1 MLYYCYFEGGYNMS
15 GFKTKARTVELLG
28 RKQIRDS
35 VTALA
40 ELMKNSYDAD
50 APWLR
55 VEFSTMETDQHV
67 VIADSGL
74 GMSQNDIESK
84 WLVLGTNSKT
94 KRTNKTS
101 PSGRPLM
108 GAKGIGR
115 LASATLGCQL
125 WMFTKT
131 EKSLWNIVFINWDI
145 FENPYISIEDVNV
158 PTKFG
163 IPGQE
168 LLLRFDSIIAEML
181 AEQRA
186 NLEHPGWRPE
196 NDVDNIV
203 SPLLDRLLNDL
214 SKASI
219 NKKTVEKYLASFN
232 SGTVLYI
239 DQLHDDWNRYIS
251 PISSEAR
258 RNDVMLEKMYNRF
271 ASFISTFKHTVTE
284 GLPFDL
290 EVYIDGNLWEEDYDF
305 TEDDYN
311 YFDIKVS
318 GEIKHGVFTGQ
329 LVAPN
334 ADSSLLQ
341 KCNTDLA
348 RGISVTAGIS
358 DWENVDCGEFKIKF
372 CHLEGTSGRSSLSK
386 DDYSRITRKL
396 ETTCGICVYRDGVR
410 VLPYGEPENDF
421 LNIEERRSKKASR
434 YIFSHRNIFGRIDI
448 NTENNPMLEDKSS
461 REGLIE
467 NAYYFYFVHTIE
479 NLLTILAIDYLS
491 DVRADSLGIQQ
502 SYVSQNVELA
512 EAARIRKEFEQREK
526 VQANELIKDAITWCR
541 EIVVSYDDLYNVI
554 NSFCTSNINICKKS
568 SLNDGYDALTT
579 IFDRIVGEKE
589 EIIYRIEAYQSRE
602 FIIPSHLERYFS
614 ESLLGDIAEKNR
626 GIQVNC
632 ERLTS
637 LVEDSFDQVSFV
649 LTNLI
654 NEWIA
659 ALTELAQTE
668 PQQIKQMLLD
678 RLEAIIVANR
688 ASLDE
693 IYQYSSDIRGGL
705 LSDITTVSELLDC
718 IRNDNAIKETID
730 WSEAQ
735 SLIELIAQTK
745 SEIDSLFSSPPD
757 IVVEKCNEI
766 IARLTKYNSD
776 LFTVTQ
782 KVHFN
787 ENIRLG
793 ALSKKGLAARAAIS
807 EDDEYSDE
815 QIIGMLREENL
826 RLSAELD
833 VYSDLANMGLAAE
846 IVNHEFNQL
855 FINVNNAIRNMLPYI
870 KDSSARYWLRQIDM
884 GFRSISDRQNQLSPM
899 YRSYSLKKAPVQL
912 NTFID
917 EVRHFTEGEL
927 KRNQVDFVNEVSLDV
942 VIKISKSKVFPALS
956 NLINNSLYWVLNQQK
971 RMILIRFDEATRT
984 LYVEDSGAGITA
996 ANREKIFEPFVSYK
1010 PNGRGLGLTIA
1021 RKVLESQGHRLE
1033 VASDSEKVLS
1043 GACFKIIFSEDALE
1057 VN

>member
-1 MLYYCYFEGGYNMS
+1 MN

-55 VEFSTMETDQHV
+55 VEFTTMEPNQHV
-67 VIADSGL
+67 VIVDSGL

-94 KRTNKTS
+94 KRANKTS

-115 LASATLGCQL
+115 LASATLGQQL

-131 EKSLWNIVFINWDI
+131 KKSLWNIVFVNWDI

-158 PTKFG
+158 PTRFG
-163 IPGQE
+163 ISSQE
-168 LLLRFDSIIAEML
+168 LLLRFDNIIAEML
-181 AEQRA
+181 AEQRS
-186 NLEHPGWRPE
+186 NLEHPGWHPE
-196 NDVDNIV
+196 NDIDNIV
-203 SPLLDRLLNDL
+203 APLLNGILNNL
-214 SKASI
+214 SKASV
-219 NKKTVEKYLASFN
+219 NKKTVKKYFASLN
-232 SGTVLYI
+232 SGTILHI

-258 RNDVMLEKMYNRF
+258 KNDVMLEKMYNRF

-284 GLPFDL
+284 GLPFNV
-290 EVYIDGNLWEEDYDF
+290 EIYIDGNLWEEDYDF

-311 YFDIKVS
+311 YYDIKVS
-318 GEIKHGVFTGQ
+318 GEIKQGVFIGQ
-329 LVAPN
+329 LLALN
-334 ADSSLLQ
+334 ADPSLLQ
-341 KCNTDLA
+341 KCNADLA
-348 RGISVTAGIS
+348 AGISVTAGIS
-358 DWENVDCGEFKIKF
+358 GWKDVDCGKLKIKF
-372 CHLEGTSGRSSLSK
+372 CHLEGTPGRSSLSK

-396 ETTCGICVYRDGVR
+396 QTTCGICVYRDGVR

-448 NTENNPMLEDKSS
+448 NTEDNPMLEDKSS

-502 SYVSQNVELA
+502 SYVSRNAELA
-512 EAARIRKEFEQREK
+512 EVARIRKEFEKQEQI
-526 VQANELIKDAITWCR
+526 QANELVKKAKAWCR
-541 EIVVSYDDLYNVI
+541 EIVVLYNDLYSAVNA
-554 NSFCTSNINICKKS
+554 FCSSNKESCQKA
-568 SLNDGYDALTT
+568 SLTDGYDVLTSVL
-579 IFDRIVGEKE
+579 DRIVAEKGG
-589 EIIYRIEAYQSRE
+589 IYYRIETYQCQK
-602 FIIPSHLERYFS
+602 FVVPGHLERYFS
-614 ESLLGDIAEKNR
+614 ESLLTDIAEKNR
-626 GIQVNC
+626 SIQVNC
-632 ERLTS
+632 EKLTS
-637 LVEDSFDQVSFV
+637 LVEDSFIQASSV
-649 LTNLI
+649 LTNLVD
-654 NEWIA
+654 EWIT

-668 PQQIKQMLLD
+668 PQQIKTVLLD
-678 RLEAIIVANR
+678 RLEAIIMANR
-688 ASLDE
+688 TSLDE
-693 IYQYSSDIRGGL
+693 ICQYSSDIRDGL
-705 LSDITTVSELLDC
+705 LSDISPVLELLDSVH
-718 IRNDNAIKETID
+718 NDNAIMDTAD
-730 WSEAQ
+730 WAEAQ
-735 SLIELIAQTK
+735 HLIELIAQTK
-745 SEIDSLFSSPPD
+745 SEIDSLFSCSPD
-757 IVVEKCNEI
+757 IVVEKSNEI
-766 IARLTKYNSD
+766 IAKLNKFNSD
-776 LFTVTQ
+776 LLTITQ
-782 KVHFN
+782 RIHFN

-793 ALSKKGLAARAAIS
+793 ALSKKGIAAKAAIS
-807 EDDEYSDE
+807 EEGEYSGE
-815 QIIGMLREENL
+815 QIIGMLREDNL

-833 VYSDLANMGLAAE
+833 IYSDLANMGLAAE

-855 FINVNNAIRNMLPYI
+855 FINVNNAIRNMVPYV
-870 KDSSARYWLRQIDM
+870 KNPSAKYWLRQIDM

-912 NTFID
+912 SAFID
-917 EVRHFTEGEL
+917 EVHRFTEGEI
-927 KRNQVDFVNEVSLDV
+927 KRNQIDFVNEVSPNV
-942 VIKISKSKVFPALS
+942 VIRISKSKVFPALS

-971 RMILIRFDEATRT
+971 RTILIRFDEASRT
-984 LYVEDSGAGITA
+984 LYLEDSGAGIAA
-996 ANREKIFEPFVSYK
+996 ANKEKIFEPFVSYK

-1033 VASDSEKVLS
+1033 VASDSEKVLP
-1043 GACFKIIFSEDALE
+1043 GACFKIVFSEDAME

>member
-1 MLYYCYFEGGYNMS
+1 MS

-40 ELMKNSYDAD
+40 ELMKNAFDAD

-94 KRTNKTS
+94 KKTNKTS

-115 LASATLGCQL
+115 LASATLGRQL

-158 PTKFG
+158 PTRFG

-181 AEQRA
+181 AEQHT
-186 NLEHPGWRPE
+186 NLEHPGWHPE

-329 LVAPN
+329 LFAPN
-334 ADSSLLQ
+334 ADPSLLQ
-341 KCNTDLA
+341 KCNADLA
-348 RGISVTAGIS
+348 VGISVTAGIS
-358 DWENVDCGEFKIKF
+358 DWENVDCGEFRIKF

-502 SYVSQNVELA
+502 SYVSRNAELA
-512 EAARIRKEFEQREK
+512 EAARMRKEFEQREK
-526 VQANELIKDAITWCR
+526 VQANELIKDAITWSR

-589 EIIYRIEAYQSRE
+589 EILYRIETYQSRE

-637 LVEDSFDQVSFV
+637 LVEDSFDQASFV

-654 NEWIA
+654 NKWIA

-718 IRNDNAIKETID
+718 IRNDNAIKETTD

-735 SLIELIAQTK
+735 RLIELIAQTK

-766 IARLTKYNSD
+766 IAKLSKYNSD
-776 LFTVTQ
+776 LLTVTQ

-787 ENIRLG
+787 ENVRLG

-807 EDDEYSDE
+807 EDSEYSDE

-833 VYSDLANMGLAAE
+833 IYSDLANMGLAAE

-917 EVRHFTEGEL
+917 EVRRFTEGEL
-927 KRNQVDFVNEVSLDV
+927 KRNQVDFVNEVSPDV

-971 RMILIRFDEATRT
+971 RMILIRFDAATRT

-1033 VASDSEKVLS
+1033 IASDFEKILS

>member
-1 MLYYCYFEGGYNMS
+1 MN

-55 VEFSTMETDQHV
+55 VEFTTMEPNQHV
-67 VIADSGL
+67 VIVDSGL

-94 KRTNKTS
+94 KRANKTS

-115 LASATLGCQL
+115 LASATLGKQL

-131 EKSLWNIVFINWDI
+131 KESLWNIVFVNWDI

-158 PTKFG
+158 PTRFG
-163 IPGQE
+163 ISSQE
-168 LLLRFDSIIAEML
+168 LLLRFDNIIAEML
-181 AEQRA
+181 AEQRS
-186 NLEHPGWRPE
+186 NLEHPGWHPE
-196 NDVDNIV
+196 NDIDNIV
-203 SPLLDRLLNDL
+203 APLLNGILNNL
-214 SKASI
+214 SKASV
-219 NKKTVEKYLASFN
+219 NKKTVKKYFASLN
-232 SGTVLYI
+232 SGTILHI

-258 RNDVMLEKMYNRF
+258 RDDVMLEKMYNRF

-284 GLPFDL
+284 GLPFNV
-290 EVYIDGNLWEEDYDF
+290 EIYIDGNLWEEDYDF

-311 YFDIKVS
+311 YYDIKVS
-318 GEIKHGVFTGQ
+318 GEINQGVFTGQ
-329 LVAPN
+329 LLAPN
-334 ADSSLLQ
+334 ADLSLLQ
-341 KCNTDLA
+341 KCNADLA
-348 RGISVTAGIS
+348 AGISVTAGIS
-358 DWENVDCGEFKIKF
+358 GWKDVDCGKLKIKF
-372 CHLEGTSGRSSLSK
+372 CHLEGTPGRSSLSK

-396 ETTCGICVYRDGVR
+396 QTTCGICVYRDGVR

-448 NTENNPMLEDKSS
+448 NTEDNPMLEDKSS

-467 NAYYFYFVHTIE
+467 NAYYFYFVRTIE

-502 SYVSQNVELA
+502 SYVSRNAELA
-512 EAARIRKEFEQREK
+512 EVARIRKEFEKQEQI
-526 VQANELIKDAITWCR
+526 QANELVKKAKAWCR
-541 EIVVSYDDLYNVI
+541 EIVVLYNDLYSAVNA
-554 NSFCTSNINICKKS
+554 FCSSNKDSCQKA
-568 SLNDGYDALTT
+568 SLTDGYDVLTSVL
-579 IFDRIVGEKE
+579 DRIVAEKE
-589 EIIYRIEAYQSRE
+589 GIYYRIETYQCQE
-602 FIIPSHLERYFS
+602 FVVPGHLERYFS
-614 ESLLGDIAEKNR
+614 ESLLTNIAEKNR
-626 GIQVNC
+626 SIQVNC
-632 ERLTS
+632 EKLTS
-637 LVEDSFDQVSFV
+637 LVEDSFIQTSSV
-649 LTNLI
+649 LTNLVD
-654 NEWIA
+654 EWIT

-668 PQQIKQMLLD
+668 PQQIKTVLLD

-688 ASLDE
+688 TSLDE
-693 IYQYSSDIRGGL
+693 ISQYSSDIRDGL
-705 LSDITTVSELLDC
+705 LSDISPVLELLDSVH
-718 IRNDNAIKETID
+718 NDNAIMDTAD
-730 WSEAQ
+730 WAEAQ
-735 SLIELIAQTK
+735 HLIELIAQTK
-745 SEIDSLFSSPPD
+745 SEIDSLFSCSPD
-757 IVVEKCNEI
+757 IVVEKSNEI
-766 IARLTKYNSD
+766 IAKLNKFNSD
-776 LFTVTQ
+776 LLTITQ
-782 KVHFN
+782 RIHFN

-793 ALSKKGLAARAAIS
+793 VLSKKGIAAKAAIS
-807 EDDEYSDE
+807 EEGEYSGE
-815 QIIGMLREENL
+815 QIIGMLREDNL

-833 VYSDLANMGLAAE
+833 IYSDLANMGLAAE

-855 FINVNNAIRNMLPYI
+855 FINVNNAIRNMVPYV
-870 KDSSARYWLRQIDM
+870 KNPSAKYWLRQIDM

-912 NTFID
+912 SAFID
-917 EVRHFTEGEL
+917 EVHRFTEGEI
-927 KRNQVDFVNEVSLDV
+927 KRNQIDFVNEVSPNV
-942 VIKISKSKVFPALS
+942 VIRISKSKVFPALS

-971 RMILIRFDEATRT
+971 RTILIRFDEASRT
-984 LYVEDSGAGITA
+984 LYLEDSGAGIAA
-996 ANREKIFEPFVSYK
+996 ANKEKIFEPFVSYK

-1033 VASDSEKVLS
+1033 VASDSEKVLP
-1043 GACFKIIFSEDALE
+1043 GACFKIVFSEDAME